1 MRILRSKSFL
11 VSILALLTVSGLVA
25 GGNVMLAQESAGTP
39 EAATGASPVAAVV
52 DVALPAHIHA
62 GTCDDVGEVIFPL
75 SDLRPIG
82 TLGTP
87 TADIGAMVAADATPA
102 AVGAQAAIAEDVAV
116 LDSSTQV
123 LGSLDTILADSHVIV
138 VHESAENIGT
148 YVACGEI
155 AVAPGEAATPV
166 TAVEFGTPE
175 AEAVDVSGLRQIQVQ
190 LRELNDSGFEGWAML
205 YENADDTTTVVVQ
218 LVRITEIVQATTGT
232 PVASPEVSPVAS
244 PEA

>member
-1 MRILRSKSFL
+1 MGIRRSKPFL
-11 VSILALLTVSGLVA
+11 VALLAILATFGLVVSG
-25 GGNVMLAQESAGTP
+25 NVVLAQEQAGTP
-39 EAATGASPVAAVV
+39 GASPVAAVV

-75 SDLRPIG
+75 NDLRPIG
-82 TLGTP
+82 TPGTP
-87 TADIGAMVAADATPA
+87 SADLEAMVAADATPE

-123 LGSLDTILADSHVIV
+123 LGSLGTILAAQHVIV

-175 AEAVDVSGLRQIQVQ
+175 AEIVADLRQVQVQ
-190 LRELNDSGFEGWAML
+190 LQEANGSGFEGWAVL

-218 LVRITEIVQATTGT
+218 LVRITETVQATVGT
-232 PVASPEVSPVAS
+232 PVASPEASPVAS